1 LYFNFIFKTWCKQKL
16 RLTLLPPM
24 VGGAGAGMGEAWMLN
39 RRLFLAGIPAS
50 LAMAS
55 SLRAVAAPYPIPGIP
70 PLVHQDYGEARQH
83 FVTHLTRSGP
93 APEIAE
99 PLGTPE
105 GARLITYKGG
115 PDGSLQLAAWL
126 SQYEPS
132 AATARPAV
140 LFLHGGNATG
150 DGHWEL
156 MRPYR
161 DAGFAVMLPTFRG
174 ENGQAGIYSGF
185 YDEVSDALAAATFLE
200 SQPGIDQ
207 NRLFIAGHS
216 NGGTLSLLCAM
227 ARPFR
232 AAVPISASVNA
243 WRFFDRFRDD
253 LCFDASDPEEFVMR
267 SSVCFGTSLKCP
279 TLLLRGM
286 QENPYD
292 EDHQLLID
300 RASSAGVTIG
310 KELLPGTHTGV
321 VPDAILE
328 SIRFFNRFA

>member
-1 LYFNFIFKTWCKQKL
+1 MFS
-16 RLTLLPPM
+16 
-24 VGGAGAGMGEAWMLN
+24 
-39 RRLFLAGIPAS
+39 RRSFLAGIS
-50 LAMAS
+50 VLLS
-55 SLRAVAAPYPIPGIP
+55 SSTGRAAPYPIPGVP
-70 PLVHQDYGEARQH
+70 PLVHVDYGEARRH
-83 FVTHLTRSGP
+83 FSTRLTRSGP
-93 APEIAE
+93 APEIAD

-105 GARLITYKGG
+105 GARRVTYGGG
-115 PDGSLQLAAWL
+115 PDGSIPLVAWL
-126 SQYEPS
+126 SAFEPS
-132 AATARPAV
+132 AALRPAV

-161 DAGFAVMLPTFRG
+161 EAGFAVLLPSFRG

-185 YDEVSDALAAATFLE
+185 YDEVNDALAAAVYLE
-200 SQPGIDQ
+200 SQPGVDT
-207 NRLFIAGHS
+207 NRIFLAGHS

-227 ARPFR
+227 ARKFR

-253 LCFDASDPEEFVMR
+253 LCFDTSDPQEFVMR

-279 TLLLRGM
+279 TLLLRGR

-300 RASSAGVTIG
+300 RASSAGMTIG
-310 KELLPGTHTGV
+310 KELLPGSHTGV
-321 VPDAILE
+321 VPGAVAE
-328 SIRFFNRFA
+328 SIRFFNRFV